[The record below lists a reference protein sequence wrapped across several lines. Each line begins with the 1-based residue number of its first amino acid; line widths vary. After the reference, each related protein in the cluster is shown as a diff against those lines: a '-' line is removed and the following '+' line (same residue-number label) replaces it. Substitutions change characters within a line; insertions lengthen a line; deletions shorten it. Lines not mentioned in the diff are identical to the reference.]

1 MLDRGGGVCYI
12 MYYLSVDRLVFVRK
26 NCTGKCLDFRSGR
39 QQVCY
44 KTKSNKEVPK
54 NGCRGKS

>member
-12 MYYLSVDRLVFVRK
+12 MYYLSADRLVFVRK
-26 NCTGKCLDFRSGR
+26 SAGKRLDFRSGR

-44 KTKSNKEVPK
+44 KTKSNTEVPK